1 MDLYKVS
8 KQSVAGMVNLF
19 VGLAELLLVLRVV
32 LRFFNGNP
40 EATFVHW
47 VYANTQVLLE
57 PVRNVFTSTSVVSNG
72 GWVVDYVALFAMAF
86 YVVAGYLVIG
96 LVGRWVKK

>member
-32 LRFFNGNP
+32 LRFFNANP
-40 EATFVHW
+40 DATFVHW
-47 VYANTQVLLE
+47 VYSNTQILLE
-57 PVRNVFTSTSVVSNG
+57 PLRNVFTTSDVVAR
-72 GWVVDYVALFAMAF
+72 GWVVDFVALAGLAF
-86 YVVAGYLVIG
+86 YAAVGYLVVG
-96 LVGRWVKK
+96 LISRWVKR

>member
-40 EATFVHW
+40 DATFVHW
-47 VYANTQVLLE
+47 VYVNTQVLLE
-57 PVRNVFTSTSVVSNG
+57 PLRNVFTTSDMVSR
-72 GWVVDYVALFAMAF
+72 GWVVDYVALAAMAGWA
-86 YVVAGYLVIG
+86 VVGYLVVG
-96 LVGRWVKK
+96 LVNRWVKR

>member
-8 KQSVAGMVNLF
+8 RQSVAGMVNLF

-40 EATFVHW
+40 DASFVHW
-47 VYANTQVLLE
+47 VYTNTQVLME
-57 PVRNVFTSTSVVSNG
+57 PLRNFFTSSDMVSR
-72 GWVVDYVALFAMAF
+72 GWVVDYVALAAMAF
-86 YVVAGYLVIG
+86 YAALGYLVVG
-96 LVGRWVKK
+96 LVSRWVKK